1 MERAHDRYCEN
12 VMHAVM
18 QLGMQEMSFDQ
29 SVVAIESIGMGIDC
43 IDGNAMMLI
52 YPGCTVAPAG
62 VDALWQDGT
71 WSAESKYDGTLLPG
85 FSGSSEHPE

>member
-62 VDALWQDGT
+62 VDAL
-71 WSAESKYDGTLLPG
+71 
-85 FSGSSEHPE
+85 